1 MLQPSSSPAAL
12 TLGLLLADGIVGARS
27 VRERVEVLDVAMRG
41 RAAWGGDGG
50 GQQQERRIYR
60 SGVRV
65 YTALGVDHVCSGF
78 RSKCQSRF
86 SRLLEVKD
94 RSWSS
99 DCRARRRSRSTSA
112 SS

>member
-12 TLGLLLADGIVGARS
+12 TLGLLLADGILALVKG
-27 VRERVEVLDVAMRG
+27 VRVEVLDVAMRG